1 MSQSISMHVDCH
13 NYLRNVHTNALTK
26 LIDSYCRLELL
37 EELRD
42 IDLKLIVDI
51 NIASIARA

>member
-1 MSQSISMHVDCH
+1 MHVDCH